1 MGNIFRSETNYL
13 QLIKLKQRMLGEM
26 RVAAILAL
34 KKNVPMLF
42 EANNCTVLTS
52 VSAVSSFKEYR
63 IYAVKKKRIKI

>member
-34 KKNVPMLF
+34 KIKKKISLAVNYLAVR
-42 EANNCTVLTS
+42 TS
-52 VSAVSSFKEYR
+52 VSAVTNNTE
-63 IYAVKKKRIKI
+63 

>member
-34 KKNVPMLF
+34 K
-42 EANNCTVLTS
+42 
-52 VSAVSSFKEYR
+52 
-63 IYAVKKKRIKI
+63 I